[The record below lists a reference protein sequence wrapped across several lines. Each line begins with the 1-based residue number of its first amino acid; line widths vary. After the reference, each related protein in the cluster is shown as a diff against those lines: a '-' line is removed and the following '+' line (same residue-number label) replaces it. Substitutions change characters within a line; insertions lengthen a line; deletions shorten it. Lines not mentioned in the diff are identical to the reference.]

1 MRTLNI
7 SISDLELDKFGI
19 KEDKITFSEF
29 VDIVSKE
36 LTKQTLN
43 KSIELSE
50 KFGLSKMTMEEITR
64 EVKAVRKNAKA
75 RN

>member
-50 KFGLSKMTMEEITR
+50 KFGLSKMTMEEITK